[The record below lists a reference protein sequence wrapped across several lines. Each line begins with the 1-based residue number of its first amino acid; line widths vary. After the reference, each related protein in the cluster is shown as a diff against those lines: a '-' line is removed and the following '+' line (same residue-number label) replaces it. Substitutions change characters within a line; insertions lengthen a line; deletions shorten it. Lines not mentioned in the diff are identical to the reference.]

1 MRSYDPYQQNV
12 RRFRLSEVFID
23 QYRDEEVPWGPVGY
37 ITYKRTYA
45 RRLDERRGLG
55 RVVSDLSQSYR
66 RNVHNPEETRL
77 YVGFGVERYKSTT
90 NGERSLRPTI

>member
-23 QYRDEEVPWGPVGY
+23 QYRDKEVPWGPLGY

-45 RRLDERRGLG
+45 RKLDEFEPG
-55 RVVSDLSQSYR
+55 VSLSLI
-66 RNVHNPEETRL
+66 H
-77 YVGFGVERYKSTT
+77 
-90 NGERSLRPTI
+90 I